1 MPPKKPLYCAETIL
15 CPPTIFLLLLKN
27 SLSIQLGERIAI
39 IEQLTEL
46 SNHQVYSLISLWVE
60 EQQEFAKLI
69 QSHTEG
75 RQALEHIIK
84 GAEKDWEILNMVYDF
99 PEFDDDPNAHNKLTH
114 YLSTLNLPKLG
125 QQLDALVDDDINEEQ
140 KLSILQELEPNH
152 TLDLY
157 ADDFLDNI
165 RGIVGKLLFAYQ
177 FMDDEDFGDDLLTVH
192 SDIKQ

>member
-1 MPPKKPLYCAETIL
+1 MPPKKPLYCSETML
-15 CPPTIFLLLLKN
+15 CPPAIFLLLLKN

-46 SNHQVYSLISLWVE
+46 SNHQVYSLIALWVE

-69 QSHTEG
+69 KFHADGQH
-75 RQALEHIIK
+75 ALEHIIK
-84 GAEKDWEILNMVYDF
+84 GAEQDWKTLNMIYAF
-99 PEFDDDPNAHNKLTH
+99 PEFADDPDTYDKLIG
-114 YLSTLNLPKLG
+114 YLSTLDLPRLG

-152 TLDLY
+152 ALDIY
-157 ADDFLDNI
+157 ADDFLDKMK
-165 RGIVGKLLFAYQ
+165 GVVGKLLFAHQ
-177 FMDDEDFGDDLLTVH
+177 TMNNDDFDDDLLTVH